1 MSRLFLLLH
10 SLIGPSL
17 AGAFV
22 IVALTFGLVEAR
34 PIILAAAAGFAAGLP
49 IALYLSRRLGG

>member
-10 SLIGPSL
+10 SLIGPTL

-22 IVALTFGLVEAR
+22 VVILTFGIAEAK
-34 PIILAAAAGFAAGLP
+34 PIVMAAAAGFAASLP
-49 IALYLSRRLGG
+49 IALYLTRRLGG

>member
-10 SLIGPSL
+10 SVIGPSL

-22 IVALTFGLVEAR
+22 VIVLVLGLAEAR
-34 PIILAAAAGFAAGLP
+34 PILLAAAAGFAAGLP
-49 IALYLSRRLGG
+49 IALYLTRRLGG